1 MEATGLPQGR
11 ELEILNEVKDGVT
24 PEVFTT
30 EYTNPVAGGPMEHR
44 KNLAEA
50 MKLLEAAGWKP
61 KDGVLTNAAGEQL
74 HAEFLL
80 VQPDFERIV
89 LPYVDDL
96 KKLGV
101 RASTRVV
108 DTSQYKRREDSFDF
122 DVVIDTFQQSH
133 SPGNEQRDFWA
144 RRRRP

>member
-1 MEATGLPQGR
+1 M
-11 ELEILNEVKDGVT
+11 
-24 PEVFTT
+24 
-30 EYTNPVAGGPMEHR
+30 
-44 KNLAEA
+44 
-50 MKLLEAAGWKP
+50 
-61 KDGVLTNAAGEQL
+61 LTNAAGEQL

-133 SPGNEQRDFWA
+133 SPGNEQRELGLG
-144 RRRRP
+144 RRRP

>member
-1 MEATGLPQGR
+1 
-11 ELEILNEVKDGVT
+11 
-24 PEVFTT
+24 
-30 EYTNPVAGGPMEHR
+30 MEHR

-133 SPGNEQRDFWA
+133 SPGNEQRDFGGSPPPA
-144 RRRRP
+144 MTAAAIRPASRTRRSTS